1 MKRNSIFA
9 ASSLL
14 LAGMVVGAGAMI
26 SGSAMAD
33 NGNSADTAE
42 VTVGMANAEGEV
54 MECSLS
60 GIEAEAFFGSLESGN
75 APEGLHSVFGSTTV
89 GTEAGGSAGEV
100 AAAYEVDITDVL
112 PTENAGD
119 EVVFGVA
126 SVDSPVTGS
135 GGDAAVASSALP
147 AGEIVDSYV
156 VRAGTPEEC
165 ASVLEAVK
173 PGE

>member
-1 MKRNSIFA
+1 MKRNRIFA
-9 ASSLL
+9 ASTLL
-14 LAGMVVGAGAMI
+14 LAGAVVGAGAMI

-33 NGNSADTAE
+33 SGNSPNSAD
-42 VTVGMANAEGEV
+42 VTIGIANVDGEV

-75 APEGLHSVFGSTTV
+75 APEGLHSVFGPATV
-89 GTEAGGSAGEV
+89 GTEADGSTGEV
-100 AAAYEVDITDVL
+100 AATYEVDITNVL

-126 SVDSPVTGS
+126 SVDSSVTES
-135 GGDAAVASSALP
+135 GA

-165 ASVLEAVK
+165 ASALKAVK
-173 PGE
+173 TGE